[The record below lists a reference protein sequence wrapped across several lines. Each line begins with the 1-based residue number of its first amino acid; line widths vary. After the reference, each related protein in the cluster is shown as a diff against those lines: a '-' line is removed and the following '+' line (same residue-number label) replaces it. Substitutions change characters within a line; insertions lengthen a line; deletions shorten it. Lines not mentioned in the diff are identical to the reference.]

1 MIAWLGGY
9 ALAAAALGVIST
21 KTAEMIAHDVGDT
34 VKGAVFRYIVRPSND
49 TRSEKTARENCSGL
63 TSEILRRIK

>member
-34 VKGAVFRYIVRPSND
+34 VKGAVFRYIVRPSDD
-49 TRSEKTARENCSGL
+49 TGSEKKSRQRSSGL
-63 TSEILRRIK
+63 ASEIFRRIK

>member
-9 ALAAAALGVIST
+9 ALAAAALGIIST

-34 VKGAVFRYIVRPSND
+34 VKGAVFRYIVRPSDD
-49 TRSEKTARENCSGL
+49 TGSEKKSRQNSSGL
-63 TSEILRRIK
+63 ASEILRRIK